1 MFESYYLSTILGMI
15 GYNTTY
21 AKTRINMS
29 NQCWGFINGT
39 IASLVVTRFPRRKM
53 FLLCTISMLLVF
65 VGWTVSMQQVLEANA
80 AKKKNNSAAIAV
92 LFFIYAYSPGI
103 LFRPLIAQFSTNVA
117 SLQHW
122 QQRPNVHL
130 PRGTF
135 PFR

>member
-65 VGWTVSMQQVLEANA
+65 VGWTVSMQKVLEANA

-92 LFFIYAYSPGI
+92 LFFIYAYSPGT
-103 LFRPLIAQFSTNVA
+103 LF
-117 SLQHW
+117 
-122 QQRPNVHL
+122 
-130 PRGTF
+130 
-135 PFR
+135 